1 MAYRNHPTRYLIVKD
16 PAAVAAGR
24 FWAALVSLG
33 KLRPAAPSSSS
44 FFNFLSKRRCASTVS
59 RIPRRRGVST
69 LARPARQ
76 HFFSTPTESLQ
87 SAVSR
92 FPVRGVGLSTRPLA
106 ARQHIFSILLRGAV
120 ALRSVS
126 GFPKSGGALLRPSLR
141 PVNTFFQVR
150 FAFAIRSCPV
160 SRARA
165 GLSTQ
170 PTPARQHLF
179 FNLSL
184 GRRESVTSVQR
195 EVEIYA
201 PYGLSTGAA
210 SFFQAA
216 AILPWIATNSK
227 VLRRSSPLR
236 PPARFAFTLAW
247 TLHGC
252 RARRQGL
259 PRLPRPGWPGGRL
272 RTVFGSAGTGTQPLP
287 GRGRRR
293 WWANPAVT
301 DNKEGGYGSAL
312 DWRDGTH
319 IIQ

>member
-33 KLRPAAPSSSS
+33 KLRPAAHRVKLFFQLS
-44 FFNFLSKRRCASTVS
+44 FEAPLRLDRVSVS
-59 RIPRRRGVST
+59 RSRRSVST

-92 FPVRGVGLSTRPLA
+92 LPARGVGLSTRPLA

-126 GFPKSGGALLRPSLR
+126 GSPKSGGVLLRPSLR

-160 SRARA
+160 PRARA

-170 PTPARQHLF
+170 PAPARQHLF

-201 PYGLSTGAA
+201 GP
-210 SFFQAA
+210 
-216 AILPWIATNSK
+216 
-227 VLRRSSPLR
+227 
-236 PPARFAFTLAW
+236 
-247 TLHGC
+247 
-252 RARRQGL
+252 
-259 PRLPRPGWPGGRL
+259 
-272 RTVFGSAGTGTQPLP
+272 
-287 GRGRRR
+287 
-293 WWANPAVT
+293 
-301 DNKEGGYGSAL
+301 
-312 DWRDGTH
+312 
-319 IIQ
+319 